1 MIAATGAF
9 IYALVMPR
17 FVGPRNRCLVAALLG
32 VCCTLVVLM
41 APVYGQQP
49 TIIYVYDDV
58 NRLNAVVDAQGNVA
72 IYTYDAVGN
81 ILRIDRSNASAIP
94 GPVGITFVSPNQG
107 RVDTVV
113 QIFGKGFSATA
124 SQNTVT
130 FNGTAAL
137 VTAAAP
143 NRLVTKVPAGATT
156 GLIRV
161 TTPLGAGNSPTPFRV
176 IGVLTLDP
184 PGDVVRITTTRQFAA
199 TDSGNPGI
207 NFSWSVNGIAGG
219 NSTVGTVTSTGLYT
233 APATVPNPPVVTLT
247 ATEGASDPDANASG
261 QVFIVATALQ
271 VLKTARSVSVQVT
284 LPPTPP
290 QPATPSASPVSVQV
304 QPPPPPASSATTA
317 AAPASVR
324 VEPPP
329 PAPSSATNSAAGVAV
344 SVEPF
349 ISAVAPSSAAPGSN
363 VTITLTGAGFAGANG
378 VTFFRNNSVDGAI
391 TVTSLPVNGD
401 GTQATVTISIA
412 SGTPT
417 GGRVVQISTPDGAS
431 TMGST
436 GQNVFTVQ

>member
-1 MIAATGAF
+1 
-9 IYALVMPR
+9 
-17 FVGPRNRCLVAALLG
+17 
-32 VCCTLVVLM
+32 
-41 APVYGQQP
+41 
-49 TIIYVYDDV
+49 
-58 NRLNAVVDAQGNVA
+58 
-72 IYTYDAVGN
+72 TYDAVGN

-247 ATEGASDPDANASG
+247 ATEGASDPDA
-261 QVFIVATALQ
+261 
-271 VLKTARSVSVQVT
+271 
-284 LPPTPP
+284 
-290 QPATPSASPVSVQV
+290 
-304 QPPPPPASSATTA
+304 
-317 AAPASVR
+317 
-324 VEPPP
+324 
-329 PAPSSATNSAAGVAV
+329 
-344 SVEPF
+344 
-349 ISAVAPSSAAPGSN
+349 
-363 VTITLTGAGFAGANG
+363 
-378 VTFFRNNSVDGAI
+378 
-391 TVTSLPVNGD
+391 
-401 GTQATVTISIA
+401 
-412 SGTPT
+412 
-417 GGRVVQISTPDGAS
+417 
-431 TMGST
+431 
-436 GQNVFTVQ
+436 